1 MSLTSWYAPPSPRKH
16 VQAQLR
22 GVQEQLERLVA
33 MQRDLER
40 VQDDAEL
47 KRWLREQ
54 AALDG
59 EHARRM
65 ALQQRVF
72 QLDPEDFFD

>member
-1 MSLTSWYAPPSPRKH
+1 MKH

-22 GVQEQLERLVA
+22 GVQERLERLVA
-33 MQRDLER
+33 MMQRDLER

-54 AALDG
+54 AALDR

-65 ALQQRVF
+65 ALQQQFF